1 MMRRL
6 FDGNVDRRNALKLG
20 AALTVGGIWTGTAR
34 AVAQPVAAAI
44 GTVAEMRG
52 DVQAE
57 AEGKRRPLQMQG
69 EIFVGDTLVT
79 GDNALLVLKLGAA
92 TTIKLGAQ
100 TRLKVE
106 RYLAETGGVFDMQA
120 GHMMFER
127 RGKQASEGI
136 TFRSAY
142 GLMAIRGTR
151 FYAGPNRGQFALLVG
166 EGRVEVT
173 AGGRSVMVRPQEG
186 IDIKSAGQASTTPA
200 RWQPARVQE
209 MLANF
214 R

>member
-1 MMRRL
+1 M
-6 FDGNVDRRNALKLG
+6 ALGIGLSVG
-20 AALTVGGIWTGTAR
+20 ASMVIAASP
-34 AVAQPVAAAI
+34 AAAQPRASAI
-44 GTVAEMRG
+44 GTVMELRG
-52 DVQAE
+52 DVHAE
-57 AEGKRRPLQMQG
+57 ADGKRRVLQARD
-69 EIFVGDTLVT
+69 EVLAGDVLVT
-79 GDNALLVLKLGAA
+79 GDNARVVLQLGPQ

-100 TRLKVE
+100 ARLKIE

-127 RGKQASEGI
+127 KGKQARDGI

-151 FYAGPNRGQFALLVG
+151 FYAGPNRGAFALLVG
-166 EGRVEVT
+166 EGRVEMT

-186 IDIKSAGQASTTPA
+186 IDIKAPGEPPTAPA
-200 RWQPARVQE
+200 KWKVPRMRE